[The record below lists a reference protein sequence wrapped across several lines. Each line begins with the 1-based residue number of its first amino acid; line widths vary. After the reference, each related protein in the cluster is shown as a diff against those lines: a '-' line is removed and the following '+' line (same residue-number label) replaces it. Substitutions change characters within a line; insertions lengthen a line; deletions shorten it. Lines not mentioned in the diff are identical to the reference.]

1 MLHNLLSKYSYFAP
15 DSSKPWTRK
24 NHNNAIAI
32 LSAFFDDMR
41 FFGAARLY
49 DGGFFL
55 SSYVGDRE
63 DDDDGVAREEL
74 KVSRE
79 IRRKLVMG
87 ADGQVDE

>member
-1 MLHNLLSKYSYFAP
+1 
-15 DSSKPWTRK
+15 
-24 NHNNAIAI
+24 
-32 LSAFFDDMR
+32 MR